1 MTGRILIAY
10 VSRRGSTAGIALAI
24 GRELEAAGHRVE
36 VAGVERITSLEGFGA
51 AVIGAPVYMA
61 RIEKGV
67 AGFVSRHRDG
77 LSRIPVAAFAVGIA
91 PVDHRV
97 GSVGE
102 ILAKLTAALDPVKP
116 VAVTMFAGRLDLA
129 RMSFTERT
137 MTGLMKVLT
146 GDFRDWDAIR
156 EWARGLP
163 AILGVEPPEGGAGG
177 ENPVHGGP
185 GAGGKKTI

>member
-10 VSRRGSTAGIALAI
+10 VSRRGSTAEIARAI
-24 GRELEAAGHRVE
+24 GRELEAAGDRVE
-36 VAGVERITSLEGFGA
+36 VAGMEGVTSLEGFGA

-61 RIEKGV
+61 KIEKGV
-67 AGFVSRHRDG
+67 AGFVSRHREG

-91 PVDHRV
+91 PVNPRV
-97 GSVGE
+97 GSVE
-102 ILAKLTAALDPVKP
+102 DILAKLTAALDPVKP

-156 EWARGLP
+156 AWARDLH
-163 AILGVEPPEGGAGG
+163 AILGFEPPEGGTGG
-177 ENPVHGGP
+177 GSPVPGGP